1 VDDMKLSMTATVG
14 IYDGQTL
21 VSSEEVITF
30 DSASDSMNDRV
41 KKVRL
46 SLQSSKFNRNNDYFL
61 IIKDKDLD
69 TEIDRYKVTIDLA
82 FTDDFF

>member
-1 VDDMKLSMTATVG
+1 
-14 IYDGQTL
+14 
-21 VSSEEVITF
+21 
-30 DSASDSMNDRV
+30 MNDRV